1 MTEHERTEV
10 PFRRSLQA
18 KVLVGVLLGLA
29 MMLAAVLLVFYAHG
43 YALLM
48 ERERELATSATQ
60 RLAGEVGQQLA
71 LAEGLAATLA
81 NAGERLPRDPV
92 LWRDLLPHL
101 IDMEQRASLIA
112 GGGLWPE
119 PGEFSPGVTRRSFFW
134 GRDASGNLRYYDDY
148 NAPDGPGYHQ
158 EEWYVPARHQ
168 REGRCYWSRSYQDP
182 YTGEPMVTC
191 TVPMRSDGRF
201 IGVSTIDLRL
211 SGLQSFLAERGVAL
225 HGYAFAIDRN
235 GVFITLPPGARSG
248 TQAHTQRSAS
258 VDDLGSS
265 HPRFAA
271 LAAFLK
277 QGQDL
282 PEDIAIAPMASAIDA
297 ASPTIDA
304 AEARRIAVQLRAD
317 QGDVGEVRQ
326 TMLED
331 DAFLG
336 EPVLATSLRFPAARW
351 QLVVVQPARLVR
363 EAVQSVMRQVAG
375 TMSLAIICVM
385 AVAGWLVR
393 RALVMPIRRMAG
405 QLTGSV
411 PSGSEHRIDI
421 PTRDELGLLAARFN
435 TYAEQLEHSEAE
447 LRASAEQF
455 RAVTRL
461 AHDALIQVDDR
472 GQVHSLNQAGEQMFG
487 WREREVLGAGF
498 DRLLPW
504 DPRVDGDNENA
515 SAGSRAAT
523 RVLELSAHRRDG
535 SEFPAEVSVSYWR
548 GPHGGL
554 YNVQVRDV
562 TERRQAEEQVRLLA
576 THDTLTELPNRTL
589 FNDRLQQAVEHS
601 LRNDSM
607 LAVMFLDLD
616 HFKLAN
622 DSLGHAVGDAL
633 LRAVALRLMA
643 TVSAGATVARLG
655 GDEFAVLLPDID
667 DPGIAAQAAG
677 ALIAALGEPF
687 VIAGHRMQVGASVGV
702 TLCPND
708 DRDADQLL
716 RKADLAMYHA
726 KGEGRN
732 TFRFYTERLHEE
744 LLERKAMLDE
754 LGLALGEQQFV
765 LHYQP
770 VLDARSGELTGLEA
784 LIRWQHPSRGLLS
797 PEHFVPLCE
806 ASGLILPIGQWVLRQ
821 ALEDA
826 AAWQRAGHAPV
837 TMAVNLSLA
846 QFRDPGLADGV
857 QRAVAEFGVDAAQV
871 ELELTETV
879 LMHDHDQ
886 AIDVMQRLRT
896 LGIGLTVDDFG
907 TGYSSLAYLKRF
919 PVQKLKIDKSF
930 VIGVAH
936 DSESATICRSVI
948 GLGHNL
954 GLKLVAE
961 GVEGEDDLDFVRAQ
975 GCDFVQGYL
984 FAAPMPMAKLREWMT
999 GRRRA

>member
-1 MTEHERTEV
+1 MREHERTEV

-43 YALLM
+43 YDLLL

-71 LAEGLAATLA
+71 LAEGLAAALA
-81 NAGERLPRDPV
+81 NAGERLPRDAA

-119 PGEFSPGVTRRSFFW
+119 PNEFTAGVERRSFFW
-134 GRDASGNLRYYDDY
+134 GRDASGNLRFYDDY
-148 NAPDGPGYHQ
+148 NAADGPGYHQ

-168 REGRCYWSRSYQDP
+168 REGRCYWSRSYHDP

-191 TVPMRSDGRF
+191 TVPMRSEGRF
-201 IGVSTIDLRL
+201 TGVSTIDLRL
-211 SGLQSFLAERGVAL
+211 SGLQSFLAERGTAL

-248 TQAHTQRSAS
+248 TQAGTQRSTG
-258 VDDLGSS
+258 VDDLGGS

-282 PEDIAIAPMASAIDA
+282 PEDSAIAPIASAIDA
-297 ASPTIDA
+297 ASPAIDA

-317 QGDVGEVRQ
+317 RGDVGEIRQ
-326 TMLED
+326 AMLDD

-411 PSGSEHRIDI
+411 PSAREHRIDI

-461 AHDALIQVDDR
+461 AHDALIQVDDQ

-504 DPRVDGDNENA
+504 DPRVDGDNA

-548 GPHGGL
+548 GPHRGL
-554 YNVQVRDV
+554 YNIQVRDV
-562 TERRQAEEQVRLLA
+562 TERRRAEEQVRLLA
-576 THDTLTELPNRTL
+576 THDTLTGLPNRTL

-601 LRNDSM
+601 LRNGS
-607 LAVMFLDLD
+607 LIAVMFLDLD

-643 TVSAGATVARLG
+643 AVTAGATVARLG
-655 GDEFAVLLPDID
+655 GDEFAVLLPDIG
-667 DPGIAAQAAG
+667 DPGVAAQAAG
-677 ALIAALGEPF
+677 TLITALDEPF

-744 LLERKAMLDE
+744 LLERRATLDE
-754 LGLALGEQQFV
+754 LGQAIGAQQFV

-770 VLDARSGELTGLEA
+770 VIDARSGELHALEA
-784 LIRWQHPSRGLLS
+784 LIRWKHPTRGLLS

-806 ASGLILPIGQWVLRQ
+806 SSGLILPIGQWVLRQ
-821 ALEDA
+821 ALQDA
-826 AAWQRAGHAPV
+826 AAWQRAGYAPV

-846 QFRDPGLADGV
+846 QFRDPALADGV
-857 QRAVAEFGVDAAQV
+857 QRALAEFGVDANQV

-879 LMHDHDQ
+879 LMHDHDH
-886 AIDVMQRLRT
+886 AIALMQRLRA

-930 VIGVAH
+930 VNGVAR

-961 GVEGEDDLDFVRAQ
+961 GVEGEDDLEFVRSQ
-975 GCDFVQGYL
+975 GCDYAQGYL
-984 FAAPMPMAKLREWMT
+984 FGAPMPMGALREWVV

>member
-1 MTEHERTEV
+1 MRDHERTEV

-71 LAEGLAATLA
+71 LAEGLAAALA
-81 NAGERLPRDPV
+81 NAGERLPRDAA

-119 PGEFSPGVTRRSFFW
+119 PGEFTAGVVRRSFFW
-134 GRDASGNLRYYDDY
+134 GRDASGNLRFYDDY
-148 NAPDGPGYHQ
+148 NAADGPGYHQ

-191 TVPMRSDGRF
+191 TVPMRSEGRF
-201 IGVSTIDLRL
+201 TGVSTIDLRL
-211 SGLQSFLAERGVAL
+211 SGLQSFLAERGTAL

-248 TQAHTQRSAS
+248 TQAGTQRSTG

-282 PEDIAIAPMASAIDA
+282 PEDSAIAPIASAIDA
-297 ASPTIDA
+297 ASPAIDA

-317 QGDVGEVRQ
+317 RGDVGEIRQ
-326 TMLED
+326 TMLDD

-393 RALVMPIRRMAG
+393 RTLVMPIRRMAG

-411 PSGSEHRIDI
+411 PSAREHRIDI

-461 AHDALIQVDDR
+461 AHDALIQVDDH
-472 GQVHSLNQAGEQMFG
+472 GQVQSLNQAGEQMFG

-504 DPRVDGDNENA
+504 DPRVDGDGESGA
-515 SAGSRAAT
+515 AGSRAAT

-535 SEFPAEVSVSYWR
+535 SAFPAEVSVSYWR
-548 GPHGGL
+548 GPQRGL
-554 YNVQVRDV
+554 YNIQVRDV
-562 TERRQAEEQVRLLA
+562 TERRRAEEQVRLLA
-576 THDTLTELPNRTL
+576 THDTLTDLPNRTL

-601 LRNDSM
+601 LRNDSL

-655 GDEFAVLLPDID
+655 GDEFAVLLPDIG
-667 DPGIAAQAAG
+667 DPGVAAQAAG
-677 ALIAALGEPF
+677 ALIAALAEPF
-687 VIAGHRMQVGASVGV
+687 VIAGHRMKVGASVGV

-744 LLERKAMLDE
+744 LLERKALLDE
-754 LGLALGEQQFV
+754 LGLALGAQQFV

-770 VLDARSGELTGLEA
+770 VLDARSGELHGLEA

-821 ALEDA
+821 ALQDA
-826 AAWQRAGHAPV
+826 AAWQRAGHLPV
-837 TMAVNLSLA
+837 TMAINLSLA
-846 QFRDPGLADGV
+846 QFRDPDLTDGV
-857 QRAVAEFGVDAAQV
+857 QRALADFGMDPARV

-879 LMHDHDQ
+879 LMHDHEH
-886 AIDVMQRLRT
+886 AIAVMQRLRA

-907 TGYSSLAYLKRF
+907 TGYSSLSYLKRF

-930 VIGVAH
+930 VSGVAH

-961 GVEGEDDLDFVRAQ
+961 GVEGADDLEFVRTQ
-975 GCDFVQGYL
+975 GCDYVQGYL
-984 FAAPMPMAKLREWMT
+984 FAMPMPMGVLKDWMV